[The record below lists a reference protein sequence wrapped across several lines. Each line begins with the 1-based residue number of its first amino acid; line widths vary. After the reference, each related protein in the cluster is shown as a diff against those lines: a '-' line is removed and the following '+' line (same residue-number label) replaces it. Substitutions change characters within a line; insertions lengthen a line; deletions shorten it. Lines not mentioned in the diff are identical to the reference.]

1 MNNRARRFV
10 AARTATQVEGDV
22 RTILLSAAL
31 RAVDLGDFMQESG
44 TSRGIKAGERD
55 QFIPIRKSDVISAL
69 TKSGLLIGPDQHEK
83 FRQLCRLL
91 GAIFHYEY
99 FEWLERLRDDYYY
112 FNPEVPLDPKRDP
125 QSIEEARLELLET
138 LEKVLKGANHVE
150 VPLGEIEQAHEDRHV
165 LKVKVETTMEHYHQ
179 VRFFRRGRHKERLD
193 IRKWF
198 GLRQNFIEA
207 WVFDNVVLMV
217 TIKLPSEF
225 KSKRRLK
232 ELQKSQLRP
241 GSILIK
247 YFRHIASSDLHMLF
261 PKVRVVM
268 SLYDKLTIAVPA
280 LAGGIP
286 LIANLLPTLTVL
298 FLVAG
303 FYLGLTSPVAH
314 EQVVKAFA
322 AFSGLAALGALIM
335 RQRLKYERLSLKYQ
349 KQVSDHVYFRNVSNN
364 AGIFDYIVG
373 AAEEQE
379 SKEAFL
385 AYYFL
390 LVASRAP
397 DQETLDARIEEWLS
411 TTFGVDIDFEVDDA
425 LAKLQRLGLLKRE
438 GEKLAVLP
446 LDEALIVL
454 DRIWD
459 QFFLFANQA
468 DSHPREAEGTV

>member
-1 MNNRARRFV
+1 
-10 AARTATQVEGDV
+10 
-22 RTILLSAAL
+22 
-31 RAVDLGDFMQESG
+31 MQERL
-44 TSRGIKAGERD
+44 TAQGIKSDDRD
-55 QFIPIRKSDVISAL
+55 QFIPVRKSDIIGAL
-69 TKSGLLIGPDQHEK
+69 TKSGLLMGAEQHEK

-112 FNPEVPLDPKRDP
+112 FNPEIPLEPMRDP
-125 QSIEEARLELLET
+125 QAIEQARGELLET
-138 LEKVLKGANHVE
+138 LEKVLKGANYVE
-150 VPLGEIEQAHEDRHV
+150 VPLGDVEQAHEERHV

-179 VRFFRRGRHKERLD
+179 VRFFRRGHHKEQVD
-193 IRKWF
+193 VRKWF
-198 GLRQNFIEA
+198 GLRQRLIEA
-207 WVFDNVVLMV
+207 WVFDNVILMV
-217 TIKLPSEF
+217 TIKLPSEI

-232 ELQKSQLRP
+232 ELEKGQLRP

-247 YFRHIASSDLHMLF
+247 YFRHIAVTDLHMLF
-261 PKVRVVM
+261 PKVRVLM

-286 LIANLLPTLTVL
+286 LLANLLPTLTVL

-303 FYLGLTSPVAH
+303 FYLGLTSPVEH

-322 AFSGLAALGALIM
+322 ALSGLAALGALIM

-349 KQVSDHVYFRNVSNN
+349 KQVSDHVYFRNISNN

-379 SKEAFL
+379 CKEAFL

-390 LVASRAP
+390 LVASDP
-397 DQETLDARIEEWLS
+397 PNQETLDARIEEWLA

-425 LAKLQRLGLLKRE
+425 LAKLERLGLLKRQGE
-438 GEKLAVLP
+438 GLRVVP
-446 LDEALIVL
+446 MDDALVVL

-459 QFFLFANQA
+459 RFFLFANAA
-468 DSHPREAEGTV
+468 DAPA

>member
-1 MNNRARRFV
+1 MSPLLAAGPRAP
-10 AARTATQVEGDV
+10 
-22 RTILLSAAL
+22 IS
-31 RAVDLGDFMQESG
+31 GDFMQESVAP
-44 TSRGIKAGERD
+44 RAREADERD
-55 QFIPIRKSDVISAL
+55 QFIPIRKSDIIAAL
-69 TKSGLLIGPDQHEK
+69 TKGGLLIGAEQHEK

-99 FEWLERLRDDYYY
+99 FAKLELLRDDYYY
-112 FNPEVPLDPKRDP
+112 FNPEIPLDSKRDP
-125 QSIEEARLELLET
+125 QAIEQARLELLET
-138 LEKVLKGANHVE
+138 LEKVLKGANYVE
-150 VPLGEIEQAHEDRHV
+150 VPLGEIEQAHEEHV
-165 LKVKVETTMEHYHQ
+165 LKVRVETTMEHYHQ
-179 VRFFRRGRHKERLD
+179 VRFFRRGRHKEQVD

-198 GLRQNFIEA
+198 GLRQNLIEA

-217 TIKLPSEF
+217 TIKLPNEIA
-225 KSKRRLK
+225 SKRRLRDL
-232 ELQKSQLRP
+232 EKSQLHP

-247 YFRHIASSDLHMLF
+247 YFRHIASTDLHMLF

-322 AFSGLAALGALIM
+322 ALSGLAALGALIM

-349 KQVSDHVYFRNVSNN
+349 KQVSDHVYFRNISNN

-379 SKEAFL
+379 CKEAFL

-390 LVASRAP
+390 LVANHPP
-397 DQETLDARIEEWLS
+397 DQETLDVRIEEWLS
-411 TTFGVDIDFEVDDA
+411 TMFGVDIDFEVDDA
-425 LAKLQRLGLLKRE
+425 LAKLERLGLLNRE

-446 LDEALIVL
+446 LDDALIVL

-459 QFFLFANQA
+459 QFFLFANLA
-468 DSHPREAEGTV
+468 DSPGR